1 VAGGTAQDEARP
13 DALSRAAESS
23 RNLWAV
29 FRLVWSA
36 APRWTAASLSLLTIQ
51 GLLPVVIVYLTRG
64 LVDSLAQAA
73 SGGLSWANLQSALL
87 YSALMAAALL
97 GSEALRVLSEWVRAG
112 QAELIHDHVS
122 LVVQNKSTSVDLACY
137 ETPDFHDRLSRA
149 HSDAGN
155 RPLALIEGAG
165 NVLRD
170 GITLAGMAAVLLP
183 YGLWIPPALLLSTLP
198 AFYIVLRSSRRY
210 HRWWMATTPDR
221 RLAQYYDQVLTEGSF
236 APDVRLF
243 DLKDHFQTLFRIL
256 RRRLREEHLDLLQK
270 HFAARLAAQTFALLI
285 AGLALLWVGRQV
297 LLGQATL
304 GDVALFYQAFQ
315 RGQGVVGSL
324 LGHLGRVYSNSL
336 FLENLF
342 DFLRLK
348 PAVVEPAD
356 AASMPAPIQHGIS
369 FRGVTFRYPG
379 CNQPVLQNFKFT
391 IPAGKVV
398 AIVGANGSGK
408 STLLKLLCRFYDPE
422 EGSVQI
428 DGVDIRQLP
437 IQSLRRLITLLPQTP
452 VCYQATA
459 EENIVLG
466 SLASEPDRNAVEDAV
481 RSASA
486 ESVIERLP
494 LGYGQLL
501 GKRFPG
507 GVELSG
513 GEWQR
518 IAMARAFLRP
528 AEILA
533 LDEPT
538 SMMDSW
544 SEADWL
550 GRLRRLAEGRTAVII
565 THRLTVAA
573 RADIISVM
581 MNGTIVESGSH
592 EELLALN
599 GYYADSWR
607 SQSQPD
613 LAPIV

>member
-1 VAGGTAQDEARP
+1 
-13 DALSRAAESS
+13 
-23 RNLWAV
+23 
-29 FRLVWSA
+29 
-36 APRWTAASLSLLTIQ
+36 
-51 GLLPVVIVYLTRG
+51 
-64 LVDSLAQAA
+64 
-73 SGGLSWANLQSALL
+73 
-87 YSALMAAALL
+87 
-97 GSEALRVLSEWVRAG
+97 
-112 QAELIHDHVS
+112 
-122 LVVQNKSTSVDLACY
+122 
-137 ETPDFHDRLSRA
+137 
-149 HSDAGN
+149 
-155 RPLALIEGAG
+155 
-165 NVLRD
+165 
-170 GITLAGMAAVLLP
+170 
-183 YGLWIPPALLLSTLP
+183 
-198 AFYIVLRSSRRY
+198 
-210 HRWWMATTPDR
+210 
-221 RLAQYYDQVLTEGSF
+221 
-236 APDVRLF
+236 
-243 DLKDHFQTLFRIL
+243 
-256 RRRLREEHLDLLQK
+256 
-270 HFAARLAAQTFALLI
+270 
-285 AGLALLWVGRQV
+285 
-297 LLGQATL
+297 
-304 GDVALFYQAFQ
+304 
-315 RGQGVVGSL
+315 
-324 LGHLGRVYSNSL
+324 
-336 FLENLF
+336 
-342 DFLRLK
+342 
-348 PAVVEPAD
+348 
-356 AASMPAPIQHGIS
+356 
-369 FRGVTFRYPG
+369 
-379 CNQPVLQNFKFT
+379 
-391 IPAGKVV
+391 
-398 AIVGANGSGK
+398 
-408 STLLKLLCRFYDPE
+408 
-422 EGSVQI
+422 
-428 DGVDIRQLP
+428 
-437 IQSLRRLITLLPQTP
+437 
-452 VCYQATA
+452 
-459 EENIVLG
+459 VLG